1 MDQALQTMCPI
12 SKYKGKTL
20 VDVLSLDPGALK
32 WLANKFTGDAHI
44 KEAAQ
49 MIYEYAVQHLELLLE
64 LYMPLINKYS
74 YIDNVL
80 DEDLRQYIMMHIAL
94 NISKFTI
101 E

>member
-1 MDQALQTMCPI
+1 MTEQDFYHLLQ
-12 SKYKGKTL
+12 
-20 VDVLSLDPGALK
+20 GAV
-32 WLANKFTGDAHI
+32 ASSHR
-44 KEAAQ
+44 
-49 MIYEYAVQHLELLLE
+49 HLELLLE